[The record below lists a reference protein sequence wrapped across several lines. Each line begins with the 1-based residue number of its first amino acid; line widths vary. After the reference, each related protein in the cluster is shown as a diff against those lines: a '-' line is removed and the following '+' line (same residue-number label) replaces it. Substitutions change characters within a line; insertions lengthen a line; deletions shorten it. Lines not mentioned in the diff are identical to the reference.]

1 MTADIEPA
9 VGQAVQV
16 GRSESGHMKKII
28 GFIVLAALA
37 GGALLA
43 VYFGLRQPEAGS
55 DQAAHP
61 AVAPREPGVL
71 RYPAGAPQLS
81 AIKVADVPSELPV
94 PLAEPLN
101 GRIAYNENFT
111 ARVSSPIAG
120 RVIALKA
127 QPGDRVKAGDA
138 LLTLDSPDLAQAA
151 ADLDKAKADDTR
163 KQLAYER
170 AKKLYEGEVVPRKD
184 FESAEA
190 DLAQSHAE
198 TQRAR
203 LRLRNLVPASS
214 PGERF
219 ALRAPISGVVA
230 ERKANPGLEVR
241 PDLPDPLYIITD
253 PTHLWAIIDLPERN
267 LAKVAEGHM
276 VAVEVDAYPG
286 QRFSAKITKVG
297 VTVDPATRRV
307 QVRCEL
313 SNPDNKLKPEMY
325 ARVTLLSDENQ
336 RAVRVPNSA
345 IVTEGMYS
353 YVFVEKAVGVFE
365 KRRLS
370 LRLQDR
376 NYSYVDSGL
385 KAGERIVVSGA
396 LLLNSE
402 LSATN

>member
-1 MTADIEPA
+1 
-9 VGQAVQV
+9 
-16 GRSESGHMKKII
+16 MKKII
-28 GFIVLAALA
+28 GFIVIAALA
-37 GGALLA
+37 GGALYA
-43 VYFGLRQPEAGS
+43 VYFGARQSGS
-55 DQAAHP
+55 ATDQTAKP
-61 AVAPREPGVL
+61 SVAPREPGTL

-81 AIKVADVPSELPV
+81 AIKVAEVPSELPV

-120 RVIALKA
+120 RVVALKA
-127 QPGDRVKAGDA
+127 QPGDKVNAGDA

-151 ADLDKAKADDTR
+151 ADLNKAKADDTR

-170 AKKLYEGEVVPRKD
+170 AKKLYEGEVLPRKD

-190 DLAQSHAE
+190 DLAQSQAE

-203 LRLRNLVPASS
+203 LRLRNLVPADN

-219 ALRAPISGVVA
+219 ALRAPISGIVA

-241 PDLPDPLYIITD
+241 PDLPDPLYVITD
-253 PTHLWAIIDLPERN
+253 PRHLWAIIDLPEHN
-267 LAKVAEGHM
+267 LGKVAEGHM
-276 VAVEVDAYPG
+276 VSVEVDAFPE
-286 QRFSAKITKVG
+286 QRFSAKIIKIA

-313 SNPDNKLKPEMY
+313 ANPDNKLKPEMY

-345 IVTEGMYS
+345 IITEGMYS
-353 YVFVEKAVGVFE
+353 YVFVEKSVGVFE
-365 KRRLS
+365 KHRLS

-376 NYSYVDSGL
+376 HFSYVDSGL
-385 KAGERIVVSGA
+385 KAGERIVVNGA

-402 LSATN
+402 LSAAN